1 MPMDFLLLLTI
12 SGALVVAQLISPNTA
27 QGS

>member
-1 MPMDFLLLLTI
+1 MDFLLLLTI